1 MIFLELVPRDLI
13 VLKKDSNQYLLEF
26 ESIQG
31 INIPDIKRLPHRS
44 IDVAKELLKESMTVM
59 PHIRTQDHAIKTHLY
74 NIEELYSQG
83 LKHILFITGD
93 AYTSPF
99 HDHHLVTPVELIK
112 EVKKQFPKL
121 NVYAG
126 LDPYRQKTQIE
137 LDYANAK
144 LDAGADGLFSQPF
157 FDCNLARFYLNRFT
171 HTQLFLGMSPVLTE
185 KSKAYWEHTNHV
197 IFPKEFNYTLDYNVN
212 LAKELIKES
221 KSFNQ
226 HVYLMPIK
234 TDIRQYLSLIFS

>member
-1 MIFLELVPRDLI
+1 MIFLELVPRDIDDVIQLSTYC
-13 VLKKDSNQYLLEF
+13 LNREDSLF
-26 ESIQG
+26 G

-44 IDVAKELLKESMTVM
+44 IDVAKELLKADITVM
-59 PHIRTQDHAIKTHLY
+59 PHIRTQDHNIKTHLN

-83 LKHILFITGD
+83 LKHVLFITGD

-112 EVKKQFPKL
+112 EVKKQFPGL
-121 NVYAG
+121 SVYAG
-126 LDPYRQKTQIE
+126 LDPYRQKTQVE

-171 HTQLFLGMSPVLTE
+171 HTQLFLGISPVLTE
-185 KSKAYWEHTNHV
+185 KSKTYWENTNHV
-197 IFPKEFNYTLDYNVN
+197 IFPKEFNHTLDYNVK
-212 LAKELIKES
+212 LAKRAYKRIK
-221 KSFNQ
+221 
-226 HVYLMPIK
+226 VV
-234 TDIRQYLSLIFS
+234 